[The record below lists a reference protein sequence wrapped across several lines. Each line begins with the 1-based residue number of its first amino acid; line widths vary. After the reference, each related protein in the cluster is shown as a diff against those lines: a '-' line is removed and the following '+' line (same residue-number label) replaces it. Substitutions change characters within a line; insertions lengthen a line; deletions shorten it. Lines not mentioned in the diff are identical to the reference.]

1 MITMLIARFGS
12 YFAIGAA
19 VLVAF
24 LTWDSSRVNHGRTL
38 EKAAVEKQNVE
49 VVKKARGAAGKS
61 ERRDAGGMLDPNAV
75 AD

>member
-1 MITMLIARFGS
+1 MITKFIARFGS
-12 YFAIGAA
+12 YIGVAAA
-19 VLVAF
+19 VIVGYLA
-24 LTWDSSRVNHGRTL
+24 WDSSRVNHGRNL

-61 ERRDAGGMLDPNAV
+61 ERRDSGGVLDPNTV